1 LTAAE
6 LITTILPPI
15 LGKQRNKPLSV
26 RKAFLKQAKETLL
39 DMKAQLLRGIRD
51 DLKEDREG
59 QKDDGRDTY
68 DVASEERDREIN
80 YLLTDRDRS
89 KLQSIDQ
96 ALERIEEGTYGI
108 CESCEGEITAER
120 LKAMPFT
127 RLCVQC
133 QSEREAEAKRNRRA
147 EDLGAFRRL
156 GISDAEEES

>member
-1 LTAAE
+1 MT
-6 LITTILPPI
+6 
-15 LGKQRNKPLSV
+15 V
-26 RKAFLKQAKETLL
+26 RKAFLKQAKEKLEE
-39 DMKAQLLRGIRD
+39 MKSQLLRGIRD
-51 DLKEDREG
+51 DMKEDREG

-68 DVASEERDREIN
+68 DVASEERDREIS
-80 YLLTDRDRS
+80 YLLTDRDRT

-133 QSEREAEAKRNRRA
+133 QSERETEAKRNRRA
-147 EDLGAFRRL
+147 DDSAAFRRI
-156 GISDAEEES
+156 GSSDLEEES

>member
-1 LTAAE
+1 MT
-6 LITTILPPI
+6 
-15 LGKQRNKPLSV
+15 V

-39 DMKAQLLRGIRD
+39 DMKQQVLRVIRED
-51 DLKEDREG
+51 QKEDREG
-59 QKDDGRDTY
+59 QKDEGRDAY

-89 KLQSIDQ
+89 KLTSIDQ

-108 CESCEGEITAER
+108 CESCEGEITSER

-133 QSEREAEAKRNRRA
+133 QSEREIEAKRTRRTD
-147 EDLGAFRRL
+147 DLGAFRRIGSADL
-156 GISDAEEES
+156 EEE

>member
-1 LTAAE
+1 MT
-6 LITTILPPI
+6 
-15 LGKQRNKPLSV
+15 V

-39 DMKAQLLRGIRD
+39 DMKQQVLRVIRED
-51 DLKEDREG
+51 QKEDREG
-59 QKDDGRDTY
+59 QKDEGRDAY

-89 KLQSIDQ
+89 KLTSIDQ

-108 CESCEGEITAER
+108 CESCEGEITPER

-133 QSEREAEAKRNRRA
+133 QSEREIEAKRTRRA
-147 EDLGAFRRL
+147 DDLGAFRRIGSADL
-156 GISDAEEES
+156 EEE

>member
-1 LTAAE
+1 MT
-6 LITTILPPI
+6 
-15 LGKQRNKPLSV
+15 V
-26 RKAFLKQAKETLL
+26 RKAFLKQARETLL
-39 DMKAQLLRGIRD
+39 DMKSQVLRGIRE
-51 DLKEDREG
+51 DLREDREG

-96 ALERIEEGTYGI
+96 ALERIAEGTYGI

-133 QSEREAEAKRNRRA
+133 QSERETEAKRNRRA
-147 EDLGAFRRL
+147 DDLSAFRR
-156 GISDAEEES
+156 ISTGDAEEDS

>member
-1 LTAAE
+1 
-6 LITTILPPI
+6 
-15 LGKQRNKPLSV
+15 
-26 RKAFLKQAKETLL
+26 
-39 DMKAQLLRGIRD
+39 MKTQVLRGIRE

-80 YLLTDRDRS
+80 YLLSDRDRS
-89 KLQSIDQ
+89 KVLSIDQ
-96 ALERIEEGTYGI
+96 ALERIEEGTYGV

-133 QSEREAEAKRNRRA
+133 QSERETEAKRNRRA
-147 EDLGAFRRL
+147 EDLGAFRR
-156 GISDAEEES
+156 ISTSDAEEEG

>member
-1 LTAAE
+1 LT
-6 LITTILPPI
+6 
-15 LGKQRNKPLSV
+15 V
-26 RKAFLKQAKETLL
+26 RKAFIKQAKETLL
-39 DMKAQLLRGIRD
+39 EMKAQVLRGIRD
-51 DLKEDREG
+51 DLKEGREG

-68 DVASEERDREIN
+68 DVASEERDREIS

-89 KLQSIDQ
+89 KLQSVDQ
-96 ALERIEEGTYGI
+96 ALERIEAGTYGI

-133 QSEREAEAKRNRRA
+133 QSEREVEAKRNRRA

-156 GISDAEEES
+156 GTNDVEEET

>member
-1 LTAAE
+1 MT
-6 LITTILPPI
+6 
-15 LGKQRNKPLSV
+15 V
-26 RKAFLKQAKETLL
+26 RKAFLKQARETLL
-39 DMKAQLLRGIRD
+39 DMKSQVLRGIRE

-80 YLLTDRDRS
+80 YLLSDRDRS

-96 ALERIEEGTYGI
+96 ALERLEEGTYGI

-133 QSEREAEAKRNRRA
+133 QSERETEAKRNRRA
-147 EDLGAFRRL
+147 DDLSAFRR
-156 GISDAEEES
+156 ISTGDAEEDS

>member
-1 LTAAE
+1 MTAERFA
-6 LITTILPPI
+6 LKSSPPI
-15 LGKQRNKPLSV
+15 LAKQRNKQLTV
-26 RKAFLKQAKETLL
+26 RKAFLKQARETLL
-39 DMKAQLLRGIRD
+39 DMKTQVLRGIRE

-80 YLLTDRDRS
+80 YLLSDRDRS
-89 KLQSIDQ
+89 KVLSIDQ
-96 ALERIEEGTYGI
+96 ALERIEEGTYGV

-133 QSEREAEAKRNRRA
+133 QSERETEAKRNRRA
-147 EDLGAFRRL
+147 EDLGAFRS
-156 GISDAEEES
+156 ISTSDAEE

>member
-1 LTAAE
+1 
-6 LITTILPPI
+6 LITTIPPPI
-15 LGKQRNKPLSV
+15 LSKQRNKPLSV

-39 DMKAQLLRGIRD
+39 DMKAQVLRGIRD

-89 KLQSIDQ
+89 KLHSIDQ

-147 EDLGAFRRL
+147 EDLSAFRRL

>member
-1 LTAAE
+1 LT
-6 LITTILPPI
+6 
-15 LGKQRNKPLSV
+15 V

-39 DMKAQLLRGIRD
+39 DMKTQVLRGIRD
-51 DLKEDREG
+51 DMKEDREG
-59 QKDDGRDTY
+59 EKDEGRDTY

-80 YLLTDRDRS
+80 YLLTDRDRG

-108 CESCEGEITAER
+108 CENCEGEITSER

-133 QSEREAEAKRNRRA
+133 QSERETEAKRNRRA
-147 EDLGAFRRL
+147 DDSSAFRRI
-156 GISDAEEES
+156 GSSDLEEES

>member
-1 LTAAE
+1 MA
-6 LITTILPPI
+6 
-15 LGKQRNKPLSV
+15 V
-26 RKAFLKQAKETLL
+26 RKVFLKHAKETLL
-39 DMKAQLLRGIRD
+39 DMKSQVLRGIRN

-80 YLLTDRDRS
+80 YLLTDRDRG

-96 ALERIEEGTYGI
+96 ALERIDQGTYGI

-133 QSEREAEAKRNRRA
+133 QSERENEAKRNRRA
-147 EDLGAFRRL
+147 EDLSAFRRL
-156 GISDAEEES
+156 GTSDTEEE